1 MTITGCYSTVPPK
14 HGNLRAPKKSHL
26 AYPSHIRTEIRVF
39 ISGSFLELYRDGESA
54 GTRIVTSS
62 DIVRYGYFVSSRSFT
77 ATLCRRALDTEGV
90 HAGGG
95 AQLHTLTPL
104 PSRPLSSVV
113 CFSGVPPA
121 ELVESSRN
129 RKRASIRCRRHSD
142 DARSGC
148 SFQSFCTSDGRR
160 RFLADKNR

>member
-1 MTITGCYSTVPPK
+1 MAICEHPK
-14 HGNLRAPKKSHL
+14 RAI
-26 AYPSHIRTEIRVF
+26 SHIHPIFGPRYVYSFRVHSLNCTEMEREQEQGLSLLL
-39 ISGSFLELYRDGESA
+39 ISSA
-54 GTRIVTSS
+54 TGTLCRL
-62 DIVRYGYFVSSRSFT
+62 GRSPPP
-77 ATLCRRALDTEGV
+77 LCRRALDTEGV

-95 AQLHTLTPL
+95 AQLHTLTTL

-113 CFSGVPPA
+113 CFSGVPSA

-148 SFQSFCTSDGRR
+148 SFQSFCTSDGQR